1 MRRSEIERVTRETT
15 VRLTLDLEGSGR
27 HDVLTDC
34 GFLDHMLELLAY
46 HGRFDLTVRA
56 SGDARVDFHHLVED
70 VGIVL
75 GTALN
80 EALGDRRGI
89 RRYGQRLLPMDEAL
103 VLVALDVSGRSFLR
117 FEVPMPQARVGAFDT
132 ELVREFFEAVVRAL
146 GLTLHIRLLSGE
158 NAHHVIEAVFKGF
171 GRALADASGPDP
183 DFRDEIPSSKGV
195 LNS

>member
-1 MRRSEIERVTRETT
+1 MRRAEIERVTRETT
-15 VRLTLDLEGSGR
+15 VRLALDLDGSGNR
-27 HDVLTDC
+27 DVLTDC

-56 SGDARVDFHHLVED
+56 SGDSRVDFHHLVED

-80 EALGDRRGI
+80 DARGDRRGI
-89 RRYGQRLLPMDEAL
+89 PRYGQRLLPMDEAL

-117 FEVPMPQARVGAFDT
+117 FEVPIPQARVGTFDT
-132 ELVREFFEAVVRAL
+132 ELVREFFEAVVRTL

-171 GRALADASGPDP
+171 GRALAEAAGPDP

>member
-1 MRRSEIERVTRETT
+1 MRRAEIERVTRETT
-15 VRLTLDLEGSGR
+15 VRLALDLDGSVNR
-27 HDVLTDC
+27 DVLTDC

-46 HGRFDLTVRA
+46 HGCFDLTVRA
-56 SGDARVDFHHLVED
+56 SGDSRVDFHHLVED

-117 FEVPMPQARVGAFDT
+117 FEVPIPQARVGTFDT
-132 ELVREFFEAVVRAL
+132 KLVREFFEAVVRPP
-146 GLTLHIRLLSGE
+146 H
-158 NAHHVIEAVFKGF
+158 
-171 GRALADASGPDP
+171 
-183 DFRDEIPSSKGV
+183 
-195 LNS
+195 

>member
-1 MRRSEIERVTRETT
+1 MRRAEIERVTRETT
-15 VRLTLDLEGSGR
+15 VRLALDLDGSGNR
-27 HDVLTDC
+27 DVLTDC

-56 SGDARVDFHHLVED
+56 SGDVRVDFHHLVED

-117 FEVPMPQARVGAFDT
+117 FE
-132 ELVREFFEAVVRAL
+132 AV
-146 GLTLHIRLLSGE
+146 S
-158 NAHHVIEAVFKGF
+158 
-171 GRALADASGPDP
+171 
-183 DFRDEIPSSKGV
+183 
-195 LNS
+195 